1 MKYNRQIII
10 KEKIKVVSCHK
21 GNKKFGK
28 QKKMLIFVTSKTNQ
42 SSTTMDKLLL
52 TLALTATHYLF
63 VYFTGN
69 APEKEQVCYAVS
81 DDGFNYS
88 PLNNGLPIIGSDTI
102 ARAKGVRDPHI
113 LRCDD
118 GWFRMTVT
126 DMRCRQGWDSNRGI
140 VLLRS
145 RDMVHWEHHTVHFPE
160 RFAGTPFA
168 HVTRVWAPQTFFD
181 QHTGRY
187 MVYFSLL
194 SSDGTIPYDRVY
206 WCYANSDFTD
216 LEGVPQVLFDFGAPA
231 IDSDIVR
238 DERGLLHLFFKTE
251 ADGAHK
257 GIRQYV
263 FKDIYQS
270 STWKLLDGFCETT
283 KSDVEGAG
291 VFPLI
296 NGGWCLMYDCY
307 RDHYYQFT
315 KSRDLRR
322 FHFVQNT
329 KTEGAFTPR
338 HGTVIPITTDE
349 YQRLLT
355 AFPSADSHRRMTP
368 LDVQLDRTSDNPF
381 SYSVPVPDGNY
392 RVTITVGSRQRA
404 AQTVVRAESRRHFF
418 DAVNTKKG
426 HYQTLTFLVNK
437 HSARIDATRQVK
449 LKPREWG
456 YKNWDDSLTL
466 HFCGPAPAVKSIHI
480 EPDTTSTTVFLCGNS
495 TVVDQENEP
504 WASWGQMVTRWFD
517 SSVAIANYAESG
529 LSATT
534 FLAQLRLDKI
544 LTQLRAGDYVIC
556 EFGHNDEK
564 EHRPGDGAWYSY
576 TRNLKVFADRVR
588 QQGGNIIFVTPTAR
602 RLFNADHKTLAFT
615 HGDYP
620 EAMSTVARREQIP
633 LIELNAMT
641 RTFFT
646 ALGEEGSKQALV
658 HYAANTFPDQST
670 PLADNTHFN
679 PYGAWQVSRMVVMGL
694 KQLQSPLA
702 DHLRPDFLPID
713 PSRPDSPSSFIWY
726 MSGSSNILKPD
737 GN

>member
-1 MKYNRQIII
+1 
-10 KEKIKVVSCHK
+10 
-21 GNKKFGK
+21 
-28 QKKMLIFVTSKTNQ
+28 MLIFVTSKTNQ

-102 ARAKGVRDPHI
+102 AR
-113 LRCDD
+113 
-118 GWFRMTVT
+118 
-126 DMRCRQGWDSNRGI
+126 
-140 VLLRS
+140 
-145 RDMVHWEHHTVHFPE
+145 
-160 RFAGTPFA
+160 
-168 HVTRVWAPQTFFD
+168 
-181 QHTGRY
+181 
-187 MVYFSLL
+187 
-194 SSDGTIPYDRVY
+194 
-206 WCYANSDFTD
+206 
-216 LEGVPQVLFDFGAPA
+216 
-231 IDSDIVR
+231 
-238 DERGLLHLFFKTE
+238 
-251 ADGAHK
+251 AHK

-329 KTEGAFTPR
+329 KTEGALTPR

-368 LDVQLDRTSDNPF
+368 LDVQLDRTSDSPF